1 MYPVK
6 RLSILFGTI
15 FLLVQNSNAQTTPDA
30 AILSSADLMNFV
42 DRWNSSMGGG
52 GNKHQVDPS
61 TLIPESFLANIP
73 YYGVDDYSRFQG
85 TFRGKTLNRTTNRY
99 GDSWLTIGNAN
110 YNDQTICVKAGWFN
124 GLGGSLHIEAQL
136 VESSNIFVGEG
147 DLYVDDRP
155 LYNIHLFLFMLNSRR
170 LKGVAVILP
179 NGREGFAQCSTFVL
193 ER

>member
-1 MYPVK
+1 MHPEK
-6 RLSILFGTI
+6 RLVLTCFSLFFSMQFT
-15 FLLVQNSNAQTTPDA
+15 QTQTTPHA

-42 DRWNSSMGGG
+42 DRWNNSMGGG
-52 GNKHQVDPS
+52 GNYQNVEPS

-124 GLGGSLHIEAQL
+124 GLGGSLHLEAQL
-136 VESSNIFVGEG
+136 VESSNIFIGEG
-147 DLYVDDRP
+147 DLYLDDRP
-155 LYNIHLFLFMLNSRR
+155 VYNIHLFLFMLNNRR
-170 LKGVAVILP
+170 LKGIAVILP
-179 NGREGFAQCSTFVL
+179 NGREGYPQCSTFVL

>member
-42 DRWNSSMGGG
+42 DRWNNSMGGG
-52 GNKHQVDPS
+52 NNHQVDPS

-73 YYGVDDYSRFQG
+73 YYSVDDYSRFQG

-124 GLGGSLHIEAQL
+124 GLGGSLHLEAQL
-136 VESSNIFVGEG
+136 VESSNIFVAEG
-147 DLYVDDRP
+147 DLYVDDQP
-155 LYNIHLFLFMLNSRR
+155 MYNIHLFLFMLNSRR

-179 NGREGFAQCSTFVL
+179 NGREGYPQCSTFVL